1 MTRALGRGIPIGV
14 QRSFVLFFP
23 GFKAGHLASC
33 FKPLA
38 PLTRGEY
45 HCPACWDST
54 IPCSM
59 ASTPENTQ
67 KRPRKCRTCLQ
78 PMKGHKAENC
88 IPVQQIAL
96 PVTPPATPANTKTNN
111 NRNDAR
117 NNVEIGLERHW
128 RDPSWTP
135 EVTLPPAPIL
145 SDGSSLVPTVL
156 VDEDG
161 NTILGSQDACAE
173 AEAGAS
179 DDAESV
185 GDQLEAAPDLR
196 RPKSPMAHVMDQAHA
211 LMLCDPVLSIVK
223 VSMADLPRMQATAGQ
238 SGLCTSIVRTP
249 WNAPR
254 FKEEFE
260 PTVHW
265 MDEKNVWVVV
275 GDDPA
280 LVQRTAEL
288 QPQYEK
294 TPGALKDDV
303 VVVQATYMH
312 IFVASTLGAFLV
324 VAVLSFFV

>member
-1 MTRALGRGIPIGV
+1 
-14 QRSFVLFFP
+14 
-23 GFKAGHLASC
+23 
-33 FKPLA
+33 
-38 PLTRGEY
+38 
-45 HCPACWDST
+45 
-54 IPCSM
+54 M

-88 IPVQQIAL
+88 TPVQEMAL

-111 NRNDAR
+111 KRNDAR
-117 NNVEIGLERHW
+117 NNIEIGRRW

-135 EVTLPPAPIL
+135 EVTLRSAPIL
-145 SDGSSLVPTVL
+145 SDVPSLVPTVL

-161 NTILGSQDACAE
+161 NTILESQDE
-173 AEAGAS
+173 RAEAGSEAS

-185 GDQLEAAPDLR
+185 GDQLEAAPALR

-254 FKEEFE
+254 FKEEE
-260 PTVHW
+260 LERTVHW

-275 GDDPA
+275 GDDPG

-294 TPGALKDDV
+294 TPGALKDDI

-312 IFVASTLGAFLV
+312 IFIASVLGAFLV
-324 VAVLSFFV
+324 VAIMSFFV